1 MRIRL
6 FIAALIVLL
15 LVPFAAKA
23 IDQAT
28 IDLYV
33 FFLQQPEFDSW
44 GDGTFDDQDLLE
56 GLDIIYQQ
64 AVEDED
70 DIMVRR
76 VIWAMGETGLV
87 GFLPNITEAL
97 ESEPTV
103 ACYALGKIA
112 SEDAV
117 NELIGMLDHEDD
129 QVRDAAVWGLGN
141 MPYIDGMEES
151 KEDAVDALNELLE
164 VEEEDW
170 IREDIEAAVVLI
182 ETGVITDESFEE
194 PAEPM

>member
-6 FIAALIVLL
+6 FIAAIFVLL
-15 LVPFAAKA
+15 LIPFAANA
-23 IDQAT
+23 VSQETIDQY
-28 IDLYV
+28 IFL
-33 FFLQQPEFDSW
+33 LQQPEFDDW
-44 GDGTFDDQDLLE
+44 GDGTFDDQDLLD

-64 AVEDED
+64 AVQDED

-76 VIWAMGETGLV
+76 VIYAMGETGLV
-87 GFLPNITEAL
+87 GFIPDITEAL
-97 ESEPTV
+97 ETEPVV

-112 SEDAV
+112 SDDSVYA
-117 NELIGMLDHEDD
+117 LIGMLDNEDM

-141 MPYIDGMEES
+141 MPYTDSM
-151 KEDAVDALNELLE
+151 EDAKDDAVEALDGRLD

-170 IREDIEAAVVLI
+170 ILEDIQAAVVLI

-194 PAEPM
+194 PQEHL